1 MIPAPKKITQKSQL
15 PHSVGIALVE
25 VQKVL
30 TLSTADGTLQQPTFC
45 LILQVLLYCLLSISW
60 SYLPVAFAMPPF
72 YFSHFPLFPAFL
84 SFSWRILDSP
94 DLFPKSSLFSQ
105 RALPGWFPIASMAT
119 YKQMVLKPISLDGSQ
134 TNITSPD
141 ILLNT
146 VIDIWEVY
154 NQHLSVETEF
164 QLEFSNHKLH

>member
-1 MIPAPKKITQKSQL
+1 
-15 PHSVGIALVE
+15 
-25 VQKVL
+25 
-30 TLSTADGTLQQPTFC
+30 
-45 LILQVLLYCLLSISW
+45 
-60 SYLPVAFAMPPF
+60 
-72 YFSHFPLFPAFL
+72 
-84 SFSWRILDSP
+84 
-94 DLFPKSSLFSQ
+94 
-105 RALPGWFPIASMAT
+105 MAT